1 MKKRLL
7 LATALL
13 SLNVSAAM
21 TSAPSDAK
29 GVDVD
34 ITQFISDKI
43 KDVKASAPDD
53 VVTVHACYLN
63 KPHQQPEPWSCNNLT
78 FTITKDD
85 LRKPDATILESTS
98 NVIFYIAEEI
108 SKEAEGNASVKQV
121 ELNSGTSITVG
132 TDRNIE
138 PYIEY
143 SGGFLSELDISAALI
158 GNESVGL
165 PRSRHINFSRPLPAP
180 NEAIHSTLTDANGL
194 YFYAIFYTGEKV
206 NTGERPTL
214 SNSSH

>member
-1 MKKRLL
+1 
-7 LATALL
+7 
-13 SLNVSAAM
+13 M
-21 TSAPSDAK
+21 TC
-29 GVDVD
+29 
-34 ITQFISDKI
+34 
-43 KDVKASAPDD
+43 ASP
-53 VVTVHACYLN
+53 THHPESTPKCYLLY
-63 KPHQQPEPWSCNNLT
+63 C
-78 FTITKDD
+78 
-85 LRKPDATILESTS
+85 RK
-98 NVIFYIAEEI
+98 I

-121 ELNSGTSITVG
+121 ELEGGISITVG